1 MSGLDNTSFTT
12 RASAVATTL
21 NANDYVLICSAT
33 GAYAVTLPTAD
44 LIQPGRCYVVIKDA
58 SAFAITITATGGDT
72 INGAATEV
80 LAASAFHAVTLF
92 SDGLNWFVS
101 TRY

>member
-1 MSGLDNTSFTT
+1 MSGNDNTSFTT
-12 RASAVATTL
+12 RSVTLATTL
-21 NANDYVLICSAT
+21 TANDFVLICTASS
-33 GAYAVTLPTAD
+33 AYAVTLPTAD
-44 LIQPGRCYVVIKDA
+44 LIQPGRSYVVIKDA
-58 SAFAITITATGGDT
+58 GAFAVTITATGGDT